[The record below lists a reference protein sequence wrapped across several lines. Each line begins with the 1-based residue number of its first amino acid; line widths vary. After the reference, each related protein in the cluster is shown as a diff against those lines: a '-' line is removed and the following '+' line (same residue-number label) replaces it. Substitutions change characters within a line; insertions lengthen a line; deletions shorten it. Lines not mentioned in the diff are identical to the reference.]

1 MPSEKMRYIRR
12 RMEDKPRTD
21 IELTPLKEGIEL
33 AFSKLNIDEDCGTI
47 ADLLLPYQENMY
59 RYLISGNY
67 SDAVTI
73 LLEVLESLTYHFVED
88 EHYTYFDDMY
98 SPDYV
103 CDEMMKWMI
112 EAIQEDRV
120 PAEEMKRFEKGM
132 EKLMQTKA
140 YRDYGNPYAAYL
152 WEKYKDSNRKQYP
165 LIRCYHLI
173 ASK

>member
-1 MPSEKMRYIRR
+1 MRYIRR

-33 AFSKLNIDEDCGTI
+33 VFNKLNIDEDCGTI

-67 SDAVTI
+67 ADTVTI
-73 LLEVLESLTYHFVED
+73 LLEVFESLTYHFVED

-103 CDEMMKWMI
+103 CEEMMEWMI
-112 EAIQEDRV
+112 EAIQEGRV
-120 PAEEMKRFEKGM
+120 QAKELKRFEEGM
-132 EKLMQTKA
+132 EKLMQTEA
-140 YRDYGNPYAAYL
+140 YRSYGNPYAAYL
-152 WEKYKDSNRKQYP
+152 WEKYRDSNRKQ
-165 LIRCYHLI
+165 
-173 ASK
+173 

>member
-73 LLEVLESLTYHFVED
+73 LLEVL
-88 EHYTYFDDMY
+88 
-98 SPDYV
+98 
-103 CDEMMKWMI
+103 
-112 EAIQEDRV
+112 
-120 PAEEMKRFEKGM
+120 
-132 EKLMQTKA
+132 
-140 YRDYGNPYAAYL
+140 
-152 WEKYKDSNRKQYP
+152 
-165 LIRCYHLI
+165 
-173 ASK
+173 